1 MWWVPYAV
9 ERLFGL
15 CLDTLPSSG
24 GRVRLVAVIT
34 IPADQR
40 RPTRQRQSSPD
51 TLVAGAK
58 REMKENDCELGCR
71 VVVGDVKKGA
81 GGPINDNGISPAHS
95 ITTVF
100 LFNSFNS
107 TTPLPCASTTQGLLF
122 SARALSVLC
131 VFGFFSFRPASES
144 VVIRHGLACRWLRDN
159 VCCLRSRSP
168 SPFGQCT
175 HTSQNNAASCLD
187 EPLSAQFLSIT
198 TNTSLPTTVATFL

>member
-1 MWWVPYAV
+1 VPRYTAEFWGSRSSCSCNNHPRRSASPYAPTSKLT
-9 ERLFGL
+9 RH
-15 CLDTLPSSG
+15 
-24 GRVRLVAVIT
+24 A
-34 IPADQR
+34 R
-40 RPTRQRQSSPD
+40 RGSEE
-51 TLVAGAK
+51 G
-58 REMKENDCELGCR
+58 MKENDCELGCR